1 MVVAV
6 QQPLA
11 ECTDIFTMCVIIEHR
26 PPPCTVT
33 ILKTCTDQQWTGFQ
47 DQKSMC
53 WQHTKRFDQHSNL
66 FQNSYWL
73 SQKKIKQSA

>member
-11 ECTDIFTMCVIIEHR
+11 ECTAIFTMCVIIEHR

-33 ILKTCTDQQWTGFQ
+33 IHKIFTDQQWNGFQ
-47 DQKSMC
+47 NSACIQYHRTIC
-53 WQHTKRFDQHSNL
+53 WQHSKHFDFSQQAEKR
-66 FQNSYWL
+66 
-73 SQKKIKQSA
+73 